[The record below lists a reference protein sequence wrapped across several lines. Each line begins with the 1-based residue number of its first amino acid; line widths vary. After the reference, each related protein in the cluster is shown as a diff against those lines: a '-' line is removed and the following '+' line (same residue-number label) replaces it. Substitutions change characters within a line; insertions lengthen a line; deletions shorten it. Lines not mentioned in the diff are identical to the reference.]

1 MVQSARLKV
10 LVCFFSYLVAQT
22 AFAADPQQ
30 PNFLWISTEDISA
43 HLGCYGDPHAKTP
56 NLDQLAREGVRY
68 SQAFVV
74 AGVCAP
80 CRSSVITGIYP
91 TTLGTQ
97 HMRCRATLP
106 AKVKCFPEYL
116 RAAGYYCTN
125 RSKTD
130 YQFAV
135 PKEAWDESGGRAH
148 WRNRPDPDQPFFA
161 VFNFTTTHESR
172 IASDSRYQE
181 STQSLT
187 KQSLQDPAKLTTLP
201 PYYPDTPVVRKDWA
215 RNYDLIRAM
224 DLQAGDLLEQLKKDG
239 LSDNTIVI
247 FWSDHGIGLPR
258 GKRWLYDS
266 GMHVPLI
273 VRIPKKLRIDGQG
286 APGTVNN
293 ELVSLIDLAP
303 TLLKLAGIKIPD
315 VLQGRAFLG
324 KNLSEPR
331 KYVYGA
337 RDRMDERYDIIRAV
351 RDKRYKYL
359 RNYEPFKAY
368 YQYMNT
374 PEKGATMREL
384 RRVHALG
391 QLPAA
396 AARFMA
402 DHKPTEELYD
412 LQQDPHEIHN
422 LANSPEHQDILKR
435 MREAHLQ
442 WVLETRDLGLL
453 PEPEIVRRERDIRSR
468 YNILRQPGGDRLVEQ
483 LRRTAS
489 LSLQGSEVL
498 PQLIQQTKAKD
509 AAVRYWAFI
518 GIGNLA
524 SKAKTAQQVTRSALK
539 DESPSVRIAAARALC
554 HMNQPEQ
561 ALPVLV
567 EQLKS
572 KREWVRL
579 NAAIVLD
586 EIDEQARPTIEALQV
601 ARKDKQNKYV
611 ARVANRAL
619 NELLETKNTVR

>member
-1 MVQSARLKV
+1 MIQATGLRV
-10 LVCFFSYLVAQT
+10 LVCCFSWLVVQP
-22 AFAADPQQ
+22 AFAADRQQ

-68 SQAFVV
+68 SKAFVV

-97 HMRCRATLP
+97 HMRCQAQLP
-106 AKVKCFPEYL
+106 AEVKCFTEHL
-116 RAAGYYCTN
+116 RTAGYYCTN

-181 STQSLT
+181 STRSLT

-201 PYYPDTPVVRKDWA
+201 PYYADTPVVRKDWA

-224 DLQAGDLLEQLKKDG
+224 DLQAGDLLEQLKQDG

-273 VRIPKKLRIDGQG
+273 VRIPEKLRIDRQG
-286 APGTVNN
+286 TPGTVND

-303 TLLKLAGIKIPD
+303 TLLNLAGIKIPD

-453 PEPEIVRRERDIRSR
+453 PEPEIVRRERDLKSR
-468 YNILRQPGGDRLVEQ
+468 YNILRQPGGNRLVEQ

-489 LSLQGSEVL
+489 LSLQGSEVI

-524 SKAKTAQQVTRSALK
+524 SQAKTAQQLTRSALK

-619 NELLETKNTVR
+619 NELLGTNNTVR

>member
-1 MVQSARLKV
+1 M
-10 LVCFFSYLVAQT
+10 
-22 AFAADPQQ
+22 
-30 PNFLWISTEDISA
+30 
-43 HLGCYGDPHAKTP
+43 
-56 NLDQLAREGVRY
+56 NL
-68 SQAFVV
+68 VV
-74 AGVCAP
+74 ALIGAIVQILT
-80 CRSSVITGIYP
+80 S
-91 TTLGTQ
+91 L
-97 HMRCRATLP
+97 
-106 AKVKCFPEYL
+106 
-116 RAAGYYCTN
+116 
-125 RSKTD
+125 
-130 YQFAV
+130 
-135 PKEAWDESGGRAH
+135 
-148 WRNRPDPDQPFFA
+148 FFA

-224 DLQAGDLLEQLKKDG
+224 DLQAGDLLKQLKKDG

-273 VRIPKKLRIDGQG
+273 VRIPEKLRIDGQG
-286 APGTVNN
+286 APGTVSD

-303 TLLKLAGIKIPD
+303 TLLNLAGIKLPD
-315 VLQGRAFLG
+315 ALQGRAFLG
-324 KNLSEPR
+324 DQLTQPR

-374 PEKGATMREL
+374 PEKGASMREL

-412 LQQDPHEIHN
+412 LEQDPHEIHN
-422 LANSPEHQDILKR
+422 LATSPKHQAILKR
-435 MREAHLQ
+435 MREAHLD
-442 WVLETRDLGLL
+442 WVLQTRDLGLL
-453 PEPEIVRRERDIRSR
+453 PEPEIVHRERDLRSR
-468 YNILRQPGGDRLVEQ
+468 YNILRQPGGERLVEQ

-524 SKAKTAQQVTRSALK
+524 SKAKNAQQATRSALK

-554 HMNQPEQ
+554 HMNQPQQ

-586 EIDEQARPTIEALQV
+586 EIDDQARPTIPDLQAAL
-601 ARKDKQNKYV
+601 KDKENKYV
-611 ARVANRAL
+611 VRVANRAL
-619 NELLETKNTVR
+619 NELLGTNNTVR

>member
-80 CRSSVITGIYP
+80 CRSSVFTGIYP

-374 PEKGATMREL
+374 PEKGASMREL